1 MQVFQLGVQLQP
13 SSSDAL
19 CHLGNGQLMQYDATN
34 EEHWL
39 VNAERSFRA
48 SIEMEGKA
56 IIATVIPEQLA
67 AQDWWKKQQKVA
79 VTTSQEKTTTE
90 TKKPSTGVSGGKQAA
105 STPAANKQ
113 TTGVTRGKPGQ
124 PARGQPSGGGGGGRT
139 VGKSVPSRGPTGPA
153 ARKITG
159 GGGPVASRQ
168 TSGPSAKT
176 GQRGGGGG
184 GNVKGAATTSGKSV
198 ATLGELKSSA
208 AKKPSNGGGGTT
220 PSTSSTS
227 TTSAKEKAPESKT
240 DATTKTGAGITET
253 GKTAAAEV
261 NKKSYQP
268 RLGLARTLA
277 KMSDQKKQEESH
289 GFYHEVITMA
299 PQVHDAYIEL
309 GDMLAKTD
317 PVAAVDVYARFPFN
331 DPPTFDDA
339 FLHGEIVRLL
349 MKSESYDNPRLCTS
363 LIAMG
368 KALGIGVLEKQV
380 SILENKFQSKLLKQV
395 YAGVHGK
402 PIDDPELQAFFK
414 FKCWL

>member
-1 MQVFQLGVQLQP
+1 MKHFLFTCIQVFQLGVQLQP

-34 EEHWL
+34 DKHWL
-39 VNAERSFRA
+39 VNAECSFRA
-48 SIEMEGKA
+48 SINIEGKT
-56 IIATVIPEQLA
+56 IVTTLIPEQLA
-67 AQDWWKKQQKVA
+67 AQDWWKKQKAAATASPEKPAEVKKPT
-79 VTTSQEKTTTE
+79 TTSGQ
-90 TKKPSTGVSGGKQAA
+90 KQAT
-105 STPAANKQ
+105 STPAAKQ
-113 TTGVTRGKPGQ
+113 TTGVAARGKPGQ
-124 PARGQPSGGGGGGRT
+124 PARGQPSVGGGGKT
-139 VGKSVPSRGPTGPA
+139 AAKTATSRGPSGPA
-153 ARKITG
+153 ARKTTG
-159 GGGPVASRQ
+159 GGPAATRQ
-168 TSGPSAKT
+168 TSGPVKA
-176 GQRGGGGG
+176 GQRGG
-184 GNVKGAATTSGKSV
+184 GNVKGAAAAKSV
-198 ATLGELKSSA
+198 ATLGELKSGV
-208 AKKPSNGGGGTT
+208 AKKPSNGGGGAM
-220 PSTSSTS
+220 PSSTS
-227 TTSAKEKAPESKT
+227 TSITATEKSPETKT
-240 DATTKTGAGITET
+240 DTLKSATITEA
-253 GKTAAAEV
+253 GKAEV

-277 KMSDQKKQEESH
+277 KTSDQKKQEESH
-289 GFYHEVITMA
+289 GFYREVIAMA

-309 GDMLAKTD
+309 GEMLAKTD
-317 PVAAVDVYARFPFN
+317 PVAAVDVYAKFPFN

-402 PIDDPELQAFFK
+402 PINDPELQAFFK